1 MYPKLELDSY
11 FNQES
16 DRLIFRKLTKDDIP
30 NWAEFFVDN
39 PNMPYL
45 GSDFPED
52 TLEASKDWIERQ
64 IQRYEEFGCG
74 HLGVIEKA
82 SGKLIGMCGL
92 LSREIE
98 GENEYEVA
106 YSLKPAYWRK
116 GFGSEMAQQIKK
128 FGIENKLAKRFISMI
143 HKDNIGSIKV
153 AENNGMAYLFDS
165 EYMGMPVLVYGTTI

>member
-1 MYPKLELDSY
+1 MYPKLNLDHY

-16 DRLIFRKLTKDDIP
+16 ERLIYRKLTMDDIP
-30 NWAEFFVDN
+30 SWAEFFEDN
-39 PNMPYL
+39 PNMAFL

-52 TLEASKDWIERQ
+52 NLIASKDWIDRQ
-64 IQRYEEFGCG
+64 MQRYEDWGSG

-82 SGKLIGMCGL
+82 SGELIGMCGL

-98 GENEYEVA
+98 GKNEYEVA

-116 GFGSEMAQQIKK
+116 GYGSEMAKQIKK
-128 FGIENKLAKRFISMI
+128 FGKENKLAERFISMI

-153 AENNGMAYLFDS
+153 AENNGMTHLFNS
-165 EYMGMPVLVYGTTI
+165 EYMGMPVLVYGTKS